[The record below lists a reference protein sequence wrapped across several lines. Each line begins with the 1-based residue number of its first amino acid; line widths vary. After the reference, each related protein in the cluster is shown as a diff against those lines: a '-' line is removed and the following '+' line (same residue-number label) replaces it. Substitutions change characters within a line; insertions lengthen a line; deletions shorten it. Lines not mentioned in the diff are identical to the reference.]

1 LEDNS
6 ADQGEAEAVRISAEK
21 DELATRLGE
30 IQKNL
35 LEMEAETGPARA
47 SALLAG
53 LGFDDEDQKKVTRA
67 FSGGWR

>member
-1 LEDNS
+1 
-6 ADQGEAEAVRISAEK
+6 
-21 DELATRLGE
+21 
-30 IQKNL
+30 L